1 MASIEEKVEEHY
13 KIMLDELNVRHYGKT
28 EKINDTIGSALK
40 NAESKSGGSG
50 NNYPDIQIL
59 LENNLRRDI
68 PVMIEA
74 KGSKNRLEK
83 FVGGGNK
90 ELQTVTFWS
99 TDGKLNKDGIPSHK
113 KGQPNYTAIQNYAVN
128 GALHYGNAIL
138 DEGTYNEVIIIG
150 INGTKL
156 DNEGKVID
164 PECKAYYVS
173 KKNNKVPKL
182 IEKIT
187 ADDWSLFKLENI
199 NKLFAILD
207 ELNLTDEEI
216 ELLTRKTEST
226 LEERIKSIHQ
236 RLYDDVQLKTALTTN
251 EKLYLFC
258 GLIMAGLK
266 TSGVA
271 PLDYLELRSNDN
283 EIRNDGTIIL
293 QNIEVFLEAKNCSR
307 EKILMIKGLLEGV
320 FKKKI
325 LWKPNNGE
333 SLLKTLFKQVK
344 SDIIPCLESNLHLDF
359 TGKILNSLNDWVSIE
374 NDSSND
380 VVLTPRYVTN
390 LMARLARTDMNSFVW
405 DKAMGSAGFL
415 VSALDIMIKDANEK
429 ITDKEELEKKIKNIK
444 ENQLLGI
451 EILGNIFILAVLNMI
466 LMGDGSS
473 NVLNGDSH
481 TYVLDK
487 DFPANVFLLNPPY
500 SAEGKGFNFVEEAF
514 NQMTTGY
521 GCILIQD
528 SAGNGQGLPYTK
540 RILENNTLEASIK
553 MPSGLFGGKASVSVY
568 IFVFRVNRPHEED
581 DIVTF
586 IDFSEDGYS
595 RQNKKKSTQEVN
607 LKNTDHAIERY
618 DEVIAHVLRKKPK
631 TNYYTE
637 ENGKIVKDT
646 ITLDGNDWLF
656 TQHQVIDTIPTE
668 DDFKKTVANYLSWK
682 MSNLMRGYNDYE

>member
-1 MASIEEKVEEHY
+1 MKQKE
-13 KIMLDELNVRHYGKT
+13 VR
-28 EKINDTIGSALK
+28 IDLK
-40 NAESKSGGSG
+40 N
-50 NNYPDIQIL
+50 L
-59 LENNLRRDI
+59 W
-68 PVMIEA
+68 
-74 KGSKNRLEK
+74 
-83 FVGGGNK
+83 GGGNK
-90 ELQTVTFWS
+90 ELQTITFWS

-618 DEVIAHVLRKKPK
+618 DEVVAHVLRKKPK

>member
-1 MASIEEKVEEHY
+1 MKQKE
-13 KIMLDELNVRHYGKT
+13 VR
-28 EKINDTIGSALK
+28 IDLK
-40 NAESKSGGSG
+40 N
-50 NNYPDIQIL
+50 L
-59 LENNLRRDI
+59 W
-68 PVMIEA
+68 
-74 KGSKNRLEK
+74 
-83 FVGGGNK
+83 GGNK
-90 ELQTVTFWS
+90 ELQTITFWS

-618 DEVIAHVLRKKPK
+618 DEVIVQVLRKKPK

>member
-1 MASIEEKVEEHY
+1 MKQKE
-13 KIMLDELNVRHYGKT
+13 VR
-28 EKINDTIGSALK
+28 IDLK
-40 NAESKSGGSG
+40 N
-50 NNYPDIQIL
+50 L
-59 LENNLRRDI
+59 W
-68 PVMIEA
+68 
-74 KGSKNRLEK
+74 
-83 FVGGGNK
+83 GGGNK
-90 ELQTVTFWS
+90 ELQTITFWS

-618 DEVIAHVLRKKPK
+618 DEVIAHVLRKKTK

>member
-1 MASIEEKVEEHY
+1 MKQKE
-13 KIMLDELNVRHYGKT
+13 VR
-28 EKINDTIGSALK
+28 IDLK
-40 NAESKSGGSG
+40 N
-50 NNYPDIQIL
+50 L
-59 LENNLRRDI
+59 W
-68 PVMIEA
+68 
-74 KGSKNRLEK
+74 
-83 FVGGGNK
+83 GGGNK
-90 ELQTVTFWS
+90 ELQTITFWS

-199 NKLFAILD
+199 NKLFAILE

>member
-1 MASIEEKVEEHY
+1 MKQKE
-13 KIMLDELNVRHYGKT
+13 VR
-28 EKINDTIGSALK
+28 IDLK
-40 NAESKSGGSG
+40 N
-50 NNYPDIQIL
+50 L
-59 LENNLRRDI
+59 W
-68 PVMIEA
+68 
-74 KGSKNRLEK
+74 
-83 FVGGGNK
+83 GGGNK
-90 ELQTVTFWS
+90 ELQTITFWS

-374 NDSSND
+374 NDLSNY